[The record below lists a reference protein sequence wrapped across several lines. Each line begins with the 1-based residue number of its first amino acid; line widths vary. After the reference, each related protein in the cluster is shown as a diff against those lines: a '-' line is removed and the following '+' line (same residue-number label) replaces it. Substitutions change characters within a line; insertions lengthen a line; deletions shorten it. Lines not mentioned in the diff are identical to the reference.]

1 MTYLKQTSE
10 LGPKVKAAIERLKS
24 FEPPEGY
31 YLAYSGGKDSDT
43 CMALCDLAGVKYDAH
58 YRITSVDPPEL
69 YNHIRHDHPDVKRD
83 TPRDKNG
90 KAITMWNLIPRKMMP
105 PTRIARFCC
114 QELKEDGGVGRL
126 TITGVRWAESVNR
139 RKNHG
144 LVTIMSPTKDGIN
157 RHEALAS
164 GNFRETGK
172 TGIVLV
178 NDNEDSRRMLEQ
190 CYTRNKTTL
199 NPIIDWDDRDV
210 WMFLR
215 GQGVKYC
222 ELYDHGYHRL
232 GCIGCPMAST
242 KMRER
247 EFLTWPKYKA
257 LYLKAFE
264 RMLALRDERG
274 KPFLLAKYGDTT
286 KGAIDVYNWWMKYD
300 VTPGQLTFEETE
312 I

>member
-1 MTYLKQTSE
+1 MNYLKQTSE
-10 LGPKVKAAIERLKS
+10 LAPKVKAAIERLKS

-43 CMALCDLAGVKYDAH
+43 CKALCDLAGVKYDAH

-69 YNHIRHDHPDVKRD
+69 YNHIRHDHPDVTRD

-114 QELKEDGGVGRL
+114 QELKEDGGDGRL

-139 RKNHG
+139 RKNQG

-157 RHEALAS
+157 RYEALAS

-172 TGIVLV
+172 AGIVLV

-222 ELYDHGYHRL
+222 ELYNHGYHRL

-247 EFLTWPKYKA
+247 AFLTWPKYKA
-257 LYLKAFE
+257 LYLQAFE
-264 RMLALRDERG
+264 RMLALRQERG
-274 KPFLLAKYGDTT
+274 KPFLLAKHSDTT
-286 KGAIDVYNWWMKYD
+286 KSAIDVYNWWMEYD
-300 VTPGQLTFEETE
+300 VTPGQLTFEEAE